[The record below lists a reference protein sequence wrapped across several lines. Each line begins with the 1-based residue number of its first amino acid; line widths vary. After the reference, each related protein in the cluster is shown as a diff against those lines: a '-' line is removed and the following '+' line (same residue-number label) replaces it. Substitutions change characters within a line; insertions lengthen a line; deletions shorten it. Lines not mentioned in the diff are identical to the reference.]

1 MKDQYTKRDGQ
12 HYMEMY
18 CLSSNIYIELFIQD
32 YSVSLIIIYLHLI
45 ETLISLWQTS
55 IH

>member
-32 YSVSLIIIYLHLI
+32 YFSFFNYYLLAFN
-45 ETLISLWQTS
+45 
-55 IH
+55 